1 VQIRPTEAQRADLA
15 TRHETFRNFP
25 APLQEQPVGQPKKR
39 SAEEA
44 GVASGPASPKRPK
57 VSELLSVQLREV
69 ETSEKELE
77 NQDRK
82 IYALDREMEV
92 MARELEIKKR
102 EIEGMTKDFEIKKRE
117 REVMQREQASAKDGV
132 RWKRQ
137 AIESQIREE
146 ALKERLHQEG
156 SHQTQKDPYPGRF

>member
-69 ETSEKELE
+69 GTSEKELE
-77 NQDRK
+77 DQDRK
-82 IYALDREMEV
+82 IDTVDREIEV

-102 EIEGMTKDFEIKKRE
+102 EIEAMAKDLAMKQRE
-117 REVMQREQASAKDGV
+117 LEVMKREQASAKDGV

-156 SHQTQKDPYPGRF
+156 SRQTQKDPYPRRF